1 MCLAPVNLKKKKLF
15 TSFGTSTP
23 ILSVSYTSRSFLIN
37 FKLFHTSFQRTGLTA
52 SGNIAR
58 IGIVGWRTV
67 CVILPELL
75 RGPAPQSCSNSDRN
89 LLMNLRNVCC
99 LAKSNH
105 LRWFGKESWKRISS
119 EIFKA

>member
-1 MCLAPVNLKKKKLF
+1 MPCTCEFKKKKVIYLF
-15 TSFGTSTP
+15 WNEY
-23 ILSVSYTSRSFLIN
+23 SYFVRFIYSRSFLIN
-37 FKLFHTSFQRTGLTA
+37 FKLFHTSFQRTGLIA

>member
-1 MCLAPVNLKKKKLF
+1 MPCTCEFKKKKVIYLF
-15 TSFGTSTP
+15 WNEY
-23 ILSVSYTSRSFLIN
+23 SYFVRFIYSRSFLIN
-37 FKLFHTSFQRTGLTA
+37 FKLFHTSFQRTGLIA

-75 RGPAPQSCSNSDRN
+75 RGPAPQSCCNSDRN

>member
-1 MCLAPVNLKKKKLF
+1 MPCTCEFKKKKVIYLF
-15 TSFGTSTP
+15 WNEY
-23 ILSVSYTSRSFLIN
+23 SYFVRFIYSRSFLIN

-75 RGPAPQSCSNSDRN
+75 RGPAPQSCCNSDRN